1 MFEEDGSIFV
11 RLSDDFKTRK
21 APDFKIFLQSY
32 IHAATI
38 AARLPAGV
46 FNPCGVLLK
55 AQTPEDRVRFQ
66 KIAAGGLAPKDWL
79 HCRDDGLFFPQ
90 AGIIDPKRYVDALLG
105 DAPVIR
111 ERVISV
117 TCGDSAN
124 TLDVKTD
131 KDRYQDYKAII
142 FANSVEASRSVGG
155 DALGLSGV
163 AGQIDI
169 FPDASP
175 PDHGV
180 AFGPYAGPAPARGL
194 VIGAT
199 YEKLASGAAAI
210 VTAAATASNIKA
222 VSEGAP
228 DVADRLETSKAE
240 SRASVRCQTPDRL
253 PVVGP
258 MPDWAFFAE
267 NYAGLT
273 KGQRAQ
279 GRGGAYPP
287 ARYQPG
293 VFVLAGLGSRGLV
306 TAPLCAEV
314 IASLATGAP
323 LPVAA
328 DVADALHP
336 ARFCIRAL
344 KRGR

>member
-1 MFEEDGSIFV
+1 
-11 RLSDDFKTRK
+11 
-21 APDFKIFLQSY
+21 
-32 IHAATI
+32 
-38 AARLPAGV
+38 
-46 FNPCGVLLK
+46 
-55 AQTPEDRVRFQ
+55 
-66 KIAAGGLAPKDWL
+66 
-79 HCRDDGLFFPQ
+79 
-90 AGIIDPKRYVDALLG
+90 
-105 DAPVIR
+105 
-111 ERVISV
+111 
-117 TCGDSAN
+117 
-124 TLDVKTD
+124 
-131 KDRYQDYKAII
+131 
-142 FANSVEASRSVGG
+142 
-155 DALGLSGV
+155 
-163 AGQIDI
+163 
-169 FPDASP
+169 
-175 PDHGV
+175 
-180 AFGPYAGPAPARGL
+180 
-194 VIGAT
+194 
-199 YEKLASGAAAI
+199 
-210 VTAAATASNIKA
+210 
-222 VSEGAP
+222 
-228 DVADRLETSKAE
+228 
-240 SRASVRCQTPDRL
+240 QTPDRL